1 MPDQAPLNVQQ
12 QYEIIGRIAT
22 LLMHSKMHRHFSMT
36 DFQEIILPPV
46 HLKQFRLYEN
56 AEKEAIG
63 LVVWGYFS
71 SQTEARFLKGQAVFS
86 LEEWRSGHKL
96 YITDF
101 ITKGNKHTAK
111 QIAADLRNNIFPNDI
126 AYALRFDQPGQHRGR
141 VSRYYGKN
149 VKKQLMPPA

>member
-1 MPDQAPLNVQQ
+1 MSQTDPNILQ
-12 QYEIIGRIAT
+12 QYEIVGRIST

-36 DFQEIILPPV
+36 DFRDIILPPV
-46 HLKQFRLYEN
+46 HLNQFRLYQN
-56 AEKEAIG
+56 AQQEAIG

-71 SQTEARFLKGQAVFS
+71 ESVEARFLKGQAVFS
-86 LEEWRSGHKL
+86 LEEWRSGQKL

-101 ITKGNKHTAK
+101 ITKGSGEVTK
-111 QIAADLRNNIFPNDI
+111 QIVSDLKNNIFPNDI

-149 VKKQLMPPA
+149 VQKQVIPNV